1 MTKNE
6 RRLRPALLT
15 GVAMIGLALGA
26 TAAQAEDIKVNG
38 EDALGR
44 EDIEATLERHSQTAS
59 LLANAADVAMTR
71 QTWTNAVPV
80 NEREIDPQILIALP
94 GTPTTARDP
103 ANITGVAQMFVDN
116 GNGTI
121 GLCTGS
127 LINPRTVLF
136 AAHCVNSRPATAYGA
151 NSGGVGIAFGFE
163 TNTRANAPGQ
173 TDELLVWLRGG
184 ANGAGRLQTN
194 TANALYNVDFVAY
207 NNLSLEPASR
217 SFLYGDV
224 AIAALDTPTRGIPTW
239 SMLFSALPAPGQ
251 ITAASG
257 TGYRVSLAG
266 YGGNGTG
273 VSGTQPIDFRRR
285 LAENWLGAL
294 TSLFNFETF
303 LFGGSD
309 PALRQNLY
317 FIDFDDPARGT
328 PAASRF
334 DFNAFRDNALPNE
347 GTTAGGDSGGP
358 LILTNTFSRQL
369 VIGVLSGGYTR
380 FFGAQPANGYGTV
393 SFYQPLYLY
402 WDWIAANNPYR
413 YVGARAGD
421 GNWEDAS
428 RWVSLTDPNYFIIGP
443 DGQVVNGVPT
453 QLGEQKNGTSG
464 QFGQACFQSGPT
476 NECQDFR
483 TNRLIVGNG
492 PIGSDDNGFGA
503 NDNAGSAVIDG
514 PGVATNQPAT
524 FDLTNSQPGAAAL
537 GGFDPV
543 REPQN
548 TALALP
554 APTIANGL
562 PGATNFVPNN
572 TAGNRVNGVL
582 PRYFDVTLSNAGT
595 TTLNSTVT
603 IDRLTVAGAA
613 GLTVAA
619 GARLNSLIDITQR
632 GGTITANGTLATP
645 GDFILAAGL
654 LQGTGTI
661 ATPFLTSIAGT
672 VAPGTI
678 GTLGTLSVNGNLIL
692 ASANLTH
699 IDVSGANSDRIA
711 VTGAANVGGVVSVG
725 TGIAGQVN
733 GLGRQFTILSATG
746 PVTGTFSAQNLSP
759 ILSQQFTYQQ
769 NAVLMTIRAASY
781 NTVIDANNSVQR
793 AYAQLLDQNRP
804 NDALAGLYALDFTS
818 VNTIRGTFNAL
829 APVNEQAVRSLAA
842 QTVNFLQNFN
852 DTRLRE
858 ADQDRAGGKI
868 AITGRPL
875 ELAQMSINPMG
886 QPLGGA
892 VMALQDGAE
901 NTEMREANL
910 PDNVAIYLSGGYVT
924 GNVGELPGYS
934 QNRDMEGYYIAGG
947 VEYFPGESTMIGLS
961 GFFSSLDADTPLA
974 QRTESQSYAAS
985 VYARHRFEGGPIID
999 GQVSV
1004 GSVGFDTRRTVQYLA
1019 NAQTLRSSTDNLM
1032 VSGALGISFDIETGI
1047 GTISPGLEA
1056 RYANVD
1062 LETFREDGGTLALA
1076 MRRQNFR
1083 STQSRFG
1090 FDYQVGGKGKFLTVN
1105 ATAQMV
1111 LEFEEGPTV
1120 LFANFAQGVGPNAA
1134 FALREANSLWGE
1146 VGASATFGKGP
1157 FTITAGFDTTVGRSY
1172 ADAQVARGSM
1182 TYRF

>member
-1 MTKNE
+1 MIKKDS
-6 RRLRPALLT
+6 RLRPVLMT
-15 GVAMIGLALGA
+15 GVAMLGLALGA
-26 TAAQAEDIKVNG
+26 TAAQADDMKVNG

-44 EDIEATLERHSQTAS
+44 EDIEATLEAHSQTARA
-59 LLANAADVAMTR
+59 LAEATDAAIVR
-71 QTWTNAVPV
+71 KTWTNSVSV
-80 NEREIDPQILIALP
+80 IQNEPDPQILIALP

-103 ANITGVAQMFVDN
+103 ANITGVAQMFTDN
-116 GNGTI
+116 GGGSI

-136 AAHCVNSRPATAYGA
+136 AAHCVNSRAATAYGA
-151 NSGGVGIAFGFE
+151 NSGGVGIAFAFE
-163 TNTRANAPGQ
+163 TNTRANAPGE
-173 TDELLVWLRGG
+173 TDELVRWLLGG
-184 ANGAGRLQTN
+184 PGGAGRFQTN
-194 TANALYNVDFVAY
+194 TAQALYNVEAVAY

-239 SMLFSALPAPGQ
+239 SMLFSALPAPNQ

-257 TGYRVSLAG
+257 TGYRVALAG

-285 LAENWLGAL
+285 LAENWLGAM
-294 TSLFNFETF
+294 TSLFNFERF
-303 LFGGSD
+303 LFGSSN
-309 PALRQNLY
+309 PALTQNLY

-328 PAASRF
+328 ASASRF

-380 FFGAQPANGYGTV
+380 FFNGQPANGYGTV

-421 GNWEDAS
+421 GNWEDGS
-428 RWVSLTDPNYFIIGP
+428 RWVTLTDPNYFIIGP

-453 QLGEQKNGTSG
+453 LTGQEKDGNSG
-464 QFGQACFQSGPT
+464 QFGQACFQNATSS
-476 NECQDFR
+476 ECLDFR
-483 TNRLIVGNG
+483 TNTIRTTSG
-492 PIGSDDNGFGA
+492 PIGSGDDATGVN
-503 NDNAGSAVIDG
+503 NNAGSAIIDG
-514 PGVATNQPAT
+514 TGVATNQPGIVNITTGQAT
-524 FDLTNSQPGAAAL
+524 GATRE
-537 GGFDPV
+537 GFDPV
-543 REPQN
+543 IESQKPA
-548 TALALP
+548 TPLP
-554 APTIANGL
+554 PATIANGL

-572 TAGNRVNGVL
+572 TPGVRATGVL

-595 TTLNSTVT
+595 TTLNSNVT
-603 IDRLTVAGAA
+603 IDRLAVTGSA

-654 LQGTGTI
+654 LQGTGTV
-661 ATPFLTSIAGT
+661 AAPFLTSIAGT
-672 VAPGTI
+672 VAPGTV

-692 ASANLTH
+692 ASASLTH
-699 IDVSGANSDRIA
+699 IDVSGATSDRIA
-711 VTGAANVGGVVSVG
+711 VTGAANVGGVVSLG

-733 GLGRQFTILSATG
+733 GLGRQFTILTATG
-746 PVTGTFSAQNLSP
+746 PVTGTFTASSITP

-769 NAVLMTIRAASY
+769 NAVLLTVRAASY
-781 NTVIDANNSVQR
+781 NTVIDQNNSVQR
-793 AYAQLLDQNRP
+793 AYAQLLDQNRG
-804 NDALAGLYALDFTS
+804 NDALAGFYALDFAS
-818 VNTIRGTFNAL
+818 VDTIRGTFNAL
-829 APVNEQAVRSLAA
+829 APVNEQAVRSLAG
-842 QTVNFLQNFN
+842 QTVNMIQNFN
-852 DTRLRE
+852 DARLRE
-858 ADQDRAGGKI
+858 ADKDRAGGKI

-875 ELAQMSINPMG
+875 ELAQMSISPMG

-901 NTEMREANL
+901 ATEMREANL
-910 PDNVAIYLSGGYVT
+910 PDNVALFLSGGYIT
-924 GNVGELPGYS
+924 GNVGHMPGYS
-934 QNRDMEGYYIAGG
+934 QARDMEGFYISGG
-947 VEYFPGESTMIGLS
+947 VEYYPGDNTMVGFS
-961 GFFSSLDADTPLA
+961 GYYASLDADTPLA
-974 QRTESQSYAAS
+974 QRTESRTFAGSL
-985 VYARHRFEGGPIID
+985 YARHKVEGGLVFD
-999 GQVSV
+999 GQLSL
-1004 GSVGFDTRRTVQYLA
+1004 GSVGFDTARTVQFLA
-1019 NAQTLRSSTDNLM
+1019 TSQTLRSSTDNLM
-1032 VSGALGISFDIETGI
+1032 FSGALGMSYDIKTGI
-1047 GTISPGLEA
+1047 GTFSPGIEG

-1062 LETFREDGGTLALA
+1062 LETLQEDGGTLALR
-1076 MRRQNFR
+1076 MRRQNFK
-1083 STQSRFG
+1083 SAQGRFG
-1090 FDYQVGGKGKFLTVN
+1090 FDYEKQGKVLTLN

-1111 LEFEEGPTV
+1111 WEFEKGPNV
-1120 LFANFAQGVGPNAA
+1120 LLANFVQGVGGNAG
-1134 FALREANSLWGE
+1134 FLLRTADQTWGE

-1157 FTITAGFDTTVGRSY
+1157 FTFTAGFDTTIGRQF
-1172 ADAQVARGSM
+1172 ADAQVFRGTA